1 MIKAIT
7 QFASSAES
15 ADGGIAGMLG
25 IDWKMLIF
33 QIIAFLVMVFLL
45 GKFAYPWLM
54 KSVDDRQK
62 KIELGAKAA
71 EKANHSAVDA
81 EKRIAKLLNDAKTE
95 ANEIVSTAKV
105 ESAATLSAT
114 EEKSKKLADQITAS
128 ARDQIDKDVLTAKNA
143 LHNEMVELVAM
154 ATEKVVGKVV
164 SNDIDNKIIV
174 NAVKKD
180 K

>member
-1 MIKAIT
+1 MDILK
-7 QFASSAES
+7 QFANAGAADES
-15 ADGGIAGMLG
+15 LAGILG

-33 QIIAFLVMVFLL
+33 QIVAFIIMVWLL
-45 GKFAYPWLM
+45 GKFVYPFLV

-71 EKANHSAVDA
+71 EKANNSAADA
-81 EKRIAKLLNDAKTE
+81 EKRIAKLLNDARVE
-95 ANEIVSTAKV
+95 ANEIVATAKV

-114 EEKSKKLADQITAS
+114 EEKSKKLADQITTS
-128 ARDQIDKDVLTAKNA
+128 ARDQIDKDVLAAKNA
-143 LHNEMVELVAM
+143 LHNEMVELVTM

-164 SNDIDNKIIV
+164 SNDIDNTIITD
-174 NAVKKD
+174 ALKKD